1 MAATDWNQ
9 KTINEFHAK
18 KGRGIGPWKDNLLLM
33 TAKGAKSGEAITT
46 PLIYRRDGDNLVI
59 VASKGGAP
67 DHPRWLH
74 NVEVNPDVEIEVANS
89 EGTEKFKARAKAL
102 MSGRER
108 DRLFEYMTGVWPDY
122 ANYQKRTE
130 RLIPVVILE
139 PVQG

>member
-1 MAATDWNQ
+1 MTATDWNQ
-9 KTINEFHAK
+9 KTIEEFHAK
-18 KGRGIGPWKDNLLLM
+18 KGRGIGRWQDNLLLM
-33 TAKGAKSGEAITT
+33 TAKGSKSGEKITT
-46 PLIYRRDGDNLVI
+46 PLIYRRDGDNLVV

-67 DHPRWLH
+67 NHPQWLR
-74 NVEVNPDVEIEVANS
+74 NLETNPVVEIEVANDG
-89 EGTEKFKARAKAL
+89 GTEKFKANAKAL
-102 MSGRER
+102 MSGPER